1 MAFGDR
7 LRELRTHHG
16 LTQENFA
23 EELQVSRQAVSKWES
38 GRGYPELEKILY
50 ICRRYGV
57 GIDELFEGEL
67 PEKKDGELRNVPQTV
82 RKPLRQ
88 ALSDF
93 WNNLAPYDKMVGGGL
108 VLVGTLAVLALGRA
122 MEGGGKGNMTL
133 IWIAATIAFGIAEA
147 ATAGLVSIWF
157 VFGSLA
163 ALLAAELGAA
173 LWLQIV
179 VFLAVSVAA
188 LIATRPLAA
197 KMLSKTI
204 VATNADRVL
213 HRSCR
218 VTEEINNPKESGA
231 VYVDGKTWSA
241 RSEDGDTIPEG
252 TVVSIVR
259 MEGVKLFVR
268 KEN

>member
-1 MAFGDR
+1 MAFGDK

-16 LTQENFA
+16 LTQETFA

-57 GIDELFEGEL
+57 GIDELFEGEASG
-67 PEKKDGELRNVPQTV
+67 KRGEAEAISPPTV
-82 RKPLRQ
+82 RKPLKK
-88 ALSDF
+88 AVADF
-93 WNNLAPYDKMVGGGL
+93 WSNLAPYDKMVGGGL
-108 VLVGTLAVLALGRA
+108 IFIVILALLALGRA
-122 MEGGGKGNMTL
+122 MGGGNKEHMTL
-133 IWIAATIAFGIAEA
+133 IWIAATIVFGVAEA

-163 ALLAAELGAA
+163 ALLASELGAA

-179 VFLAVSVAA
+179 VFLGVSVAA

-204 VATNADRVL
+204 TATNADRAL
-213 HRSCR
+213 HRKGK
-218 VTEEINNPKESGA
+218 VTEEVDNENERGA

-241 RSEDGDTIPEG
+241 RSEDGDNIPEG
-252 TVVSIVR
+252 SIVTIVR

>member
-1 MAFGDR
+1 
-7 LRELRTHHG
+7 
-16 LTQENFA
+16 
-23 EELQVSRQAVSKWES
+23 
-38 GRGYPELEKILY
+38 
-50 ICRRYGV
+50 
-57 GIDELFEGEL
+57 
-67 PEKKDGELRNVPQTV
+67 
-82 RKPLRQ
+82 
-88 ALSDF
+88 
-93 WNNLAPYDKMVGGGL
+93 
-108 VLVGTLAVLALGRA
+108 
-122 MEGGGKGNMTL
+122 MTL
-133 IWIAATIAFGIAEA
+133 IWIAATIVFGIAEA